1 MSDYGPVYGVE
12 LIATLPLDGGMRQAM
27 PSRRDLQQVREISER
42 TAAGYEVLLEHYRRL
57 KAVTAEDE
65 ILHNKNALM
74 REAVN
79 IATELAGQVMRIM
92 VGGQPIDKTILR
104 HWLDRYFDAVR
115 AIDSPKATSDSSPAH
130 AHDLLCEALEACR
143 LADDAF
149 DMVCDNASDPKA
161 FQQWWDAKDEAQKAI
176 AAVLAKGAAQ

>member
-57 KAVTAEDE
+57 KDVTTEDE
-65 ILHNKNALM
+65 ILQNKNALM

-130 AHDLLCEALEACR
+130 AHDLLCEALEALR
-143 LADDAF
+143 PFAALGSHESVEDTIQYDYSTRF
-149 DMVCDNASDPKA
+149 DIDHANIRRAM
-161 FQQWWDAKDEAQKAI
+161 
-176 AAVLAKGAAQ
+176 AVLAKGGVS